1 MYQQPLNAARHH
13 DFVIRRKLR
22 TMEIQLPSI
31 HERPGS
37 YSTLSSKAVKT
48 RRYTP
53 ITSIAYQDRQ
63 ARSSHQR
70 SSSWSSI
77 SGPPRCSVLRCR
89 LRCSRAPTM

>member
-1 MYQQPLNAARHH
+1 MIPSGT
-13 DFVIRRKLR
+13 FIRIVSGFYF
-22 TMEIQLPSI
+22 EA
-31 HERPGS
+31 
-37 YSTLSSKAVKT
+37 KAVKT

-77 SGPPRCSVLRCR
+77 SGPPRCAVLRCR